1 MEESMIRKM
10 PFDEVVEAV
19 DSLCADDQ
27 KELMNLLQRRIAEQ
41 GRRQIVSDVVEGRNE
56 MAQGR
61 ATLLDIDDL
70 ARDLRK

>member
-1 MEESMIRKM
+1 MIRKM
-10 PFDEVVEAV
+10 AFDEVVEAV

-27 KELMNLLQRRIAEQ
+27 KELMNLIQRRLAEQ
-41 GRRQIVSDVVEGRNE
+41 GRRQIVSDVLEGRNE

-61 ATLLDIDDL
+61 ATQLEIDDL